1 MMLDL
6 PPPAAAETP
15 SWSDKFHPAAP
26 WLERR
31 KRDLGIAAE
40 APAPRTAAVL
50 TRTAFA
56 GGQTRLHGA
65 AYFRF
70 FTWLMLGTAVAF
82 VPYAL
87 LYRPKTY
94 LQD

>member
-1 MMLDL
+1 MMDL
-6 PPPAAAETP
+6 LPAPAAGEP
-15 SWSDKFHPAAP
+15 SWSDKLHPVEP
-26 WLERR
+26 WLQRHQRE
-31 KRDLGIAAE
+31 LGIPVEAA
-40 APAPRTAAVL
+40 AKVDAAGF
-50 TRTAFA
+50 TCTAFS